1 MSRVW
6 SHPRGIIVFDAR
18 VVTMQSVP
26 MTLSALKMQLV
37 SCFYPPGPLLTM
49 RLVERQIDLGEPDHP
64 LLLSLVQ
71 SVQAHRTLAN

>member
-1 MSRVW
+1 
-6 SHPRGIIVFDAR
+6 
-18 VVTMQSVP
+18 